1 MYVSLRTYL
10 KVSIDAYLKQHSI
23 NCIKEITMTGRKAR
37 LENSNAAVD
46 MTPMLDIVFI
56 LLIFFIVTTSF
67 VKEQGLMVNI
77 PEMNK
82 TSNESAP
89 AILLRIN
96 ESGIVTFN
104 GKIVDIERIPARIEN
119 FIAKHDTISAIVI
132 PDNETRHEYVVNV
145 MDKIKQFSQLT
156 ISIGK

>member
-1 MYVSLRTYL
+1 
-10 KVSIDAYLKQHSI
+10 
-23 NCIKEITMTGRKAR
+23 MTGRKAR